1 MNTKLFAF
9 QAIAGCIN
17 PAPGEYLGAD
27 IPHLDKVDKDV
38 FNDFIRTLPDQ
49 RTMNE
54 VYAEVAKHASTMITT
69 HPQYGDL
76 AARLLT
82 MELYNKTPGRFHYG
96 MKLLYDAGV
105 LNKRTFGAACKHK
118 VVLDDMV
125 STACSVDFKRFTYQ
139 GMKHMMRSYLLRGSG
154 GELVER
160 PHWMY
165 MRIALG
171 IHYDDVQSAVEL
183 FDLLL
188 DGTVSMASPIMFNSG
203 TTKENLAS
211 CFIQNVDGS
220 TGTSSMKGILDATRI
235 SEGNGGVGINYEGD
249 TCAEFC
255 IVLDKAL
262 KWLAPQGGLSNMKR
276 PGVGAVYRSVFEADF
291 LRMLANKK
299 TDGGPE
305 DTRAKDLQLG
315 MVLDDVFLDRVERC
329 RNGEQGVVYSTFS
342 GEHARH
348 LRACHGKEFSDLYHK
363 LEAAREYKQQIPVDT
378 IARQICT
385 TLLETG
391 VPYTFYKDSVNH
403 RSNHASNR
411 GTVKGS
417 NLCAEITQFSGPD
430 ESAVCVLGSID
441 VAKFYDPENHEY
453 DLKGLARA
461 ARVAV
466 KALDRVID
474 NSDFPTEA
482 ARKGARDMRSLGL
495 GLRNLGGLFIKA
507 GMPFDCIDAQRLN
520 GVIAEV
526 VYCAGLNASID
537 LAEHLGPYPM
547 YEGSDYSKGILQMD
561 YPDME
566 SMEKPELWRNF
577 YKCGV
582 CETVNDDARCCP
594 HRPKVNVKGYHEVV
608 NWADTKKRLAEHGA
622 RNSQITAIM
631 PTVGTSQMDGGL
643 ESIEPLT
650 YLMYK
655 ATVFSG
661 EFQVVNRAVVEML
674 EKRGCW
680 TPDIKSDILSNNGM
694 LPTNNPVLHKRLTPD
709 DFAVFRTAWEIKK
722 MTIVRMARVR
732 GQFVDQSQSLNLHMT
747 EPQLNKIVALQIFMR
762 WCGLKTVYYTR
773 TRPASVANKITTL
786 KRKSGEEDKTLKNQS
801 ERMLIFCEKS
811 TQECTTACST

>member
-1 MNTKLFAF
+1 MSTKLCASR
-9 QAIAGCIN
+9 AIAECIN
-17 PAPGEYLGAD
+17 PAPGEYLGSD
-27 IPHLDKVDKDV
+27 VFHLDKVDASRFD
-38 FNDFIRTLPDQ
+38 DFISNLPDQ
-49 RTMNE
+49 KDRSG
-54 VYAEVAKHASTMITT
+54 VYEEVAKHASTLITI

-76 AARLLT
+76 AARLIA
-82 MELYNKTPGRFHYG
+82 MDLYDHTPGRFHDG

-105 LNKRTFGAACKHK
+105 VNERTFRVASRHADMLDDIVSAAC
-118 VVLDDMV
+118 MI
-125 STACSVDFKRFTYQ
+125 DFNRFTYQ
-139 GMKHMMRSYLLRGSG
+139 GMKHMIRSYLLRGADG
-154 GELVER
+154 KLVER

-171 IHYDDVQSAVEL
+171 IHYDDVTSAVEL
-183 FDLLL
+183 FDLLV

-203 TTKENLAS
+203 TTRENLAS

-220 TGTSSMKGILDATRI
+220 SGTSSMSGILDATMI

-249 TCAEFC
+249 ACAEFC

-262 KWLAPQGGLSNMKR
+262 KWLAPQGGLNNMKR
-276 PGVGAVYRSVFEADF
+276 PGVGAVYRSVHEADF
-291 LRMLANKK
+291 LRVLANKR
-299 TDGGPE
+299 TDGGAE
-305 DTRAKDLQLG
+305 DARAKDLQLG
-315 MVLDDVFLDRVERC
+315 MVLDDVYLERLERC
-329 RNGEQGVVYSTFS
+329 RNGETGVLYSTFS
-342 GEHARH
+342 GKQSRR
-348 LRACHGKEFSDLYHK
+348 LRACHGDEFRDLYHR
-363 LEAAREYKQQIPVDT
+363 LEAAGDYKQQIPVNK
-378 IARQICT
+378 IAMQICA
-385 TLLETG
+385 TLQETG
-391 VPYTFYKDSVNH
+391 VPYTFFKDSVNH

-417 NLCAEITQFSGPD
+417 NLCAEITQFSGPE

-441 VAKFYDPENHEY
+441 VAKFYNAERHEY
-453 DLKGLARA
+453 DLIGLAQA

-466 KALDRVID
+466 VALDTVID

-482 ARKGARDMRSLGL
+482 ARKGAHDMRSIGL
-495 GLRNLGGLFIKA
+495 GIRNLGGLFIKA

-526 VYCAGLNASID
+526 VYCAGLNQSIS
-537 LAEHLGPYPM
+537 LAGIKGPYPM
-547 YEGSDYSKGILQMD
+547 YEGSDFSKGILQMD

-566 SMEKPELWRNF
+566 GVEEPKLWRDF

-582 CETVNDDARCCP
+582 CGVVNVDADCCP
-594 HRPKVNVKGYHEVV
+594 HRPKINVKGYHETVD
-608 NWADTKKRLAEHGA
+608 WPATRKRLSIFGT

-680 TPDIKSDILSNNGM
+680 TPEVKSAILANNGM
-694 LPTNNPVLHKRLTPD
+694 LPSDDPVLNERLTPD
-709 DFAVFRTAWEIKK
+709 DFAVYRTAWEIKK
-722 MTIVRMARVR
+722 MAIVRMARVR
-732 GQFVDQSQSLNLHMT
+732 GQFVDQSQSLNLHIT
-747 EPQLNKIVALQIFMR
+747 EPQMNKMIALQIFMR
-762 WCGLKTVYYTR
+762 RCGLKTAYYMR
-773 TRPASVANKITTL
+773 TRPASVANKITTIKVNKDQQPEEEKK
-786 KRKSGEEDKTLKNQS
+786 KRV
-801 ERMLIFCEKS
+801 FCERN
-811 TQECTTACST
+811 TQECITACSV